1 MDMLQSANSAILYTK
16 SSINSFSSG
25 LDDLADSVGVGP
37 FLALVAGAVVVAA
50 GLGSISLSGIA
61 RMDQYFG
68 WPLWSSIFPTWR
80 EDQDKERLKRRSEEN
95 VGPVLRSLS
104 QATASYDTRRKRK
117 KEKQTSLT
125 STWCLLLTHH
135 DSALSRMTLQ

>member
-16 SSINSFSSG
+16 SSIDNFSSG

-50 GLGSISLSGIA
+50 GLGSISLSSIA
-61 RMDQYFG
+61 RVDQYFG

-80 EDQDKERLKRRSEEN
+80 EDQDKERLKRRRDEVGSEVMKLVE
-95 VGPVLRSLS
+95 V
-104 QATASYDTRRKRK
+104 AIK
-117 KEKQTSLT
+117 KYFEREDQQRF
-125 STWCLLLTHH
+125 H
-135 DSALSRMTLQ
+135 